1 MKSHEVPEGW
11 ELKKITDIG
20 EIISGSTPST
30 SVQKYWDGS
39 IVWITPDD
47 LSINDSIYL
56 ETSSRKITENGLKN
70 SSARIIPHDSIVMSS
85 RAPIGY
91 LAIMKV
97 DFATNQGCKSFK
109 LKNDNPEFV
118 YYLLSFNMPRIKQQG
133 EGTTFSEISKSQ
145 LGKVKLSL
153 PKSQKE
159 QQKIASIL
167 LTIDK
172 AIEKTKALIEKNKK
186 AKQGLMQDVFTKGID
201 ETGKPCTKFKKTKLG
216 KIPVEW
222 DVKELRYVGSFK
234 NGINKDKESFGHGIK
249 FVNIIDA
256 YLDELNIEKLDLIDA
271 NFKEVHDYRLEPG
284 DIIFVRSSVKPEGV
298 GYNTLFN
305 GFKEDVVFCGF
316 MIRYRIFD
324 KTNNSPSFY
333 NYYFRYE
340 EFRKRLLAL
349 STISANTNIN
359 QESLK
364 KLLCIIPI
372 KQEQKRITDRISAIE
387 SNIHSEEK
395 YLNKLIQIKTG
406 LMQDLLTGKVR
417 VKVAAA

>member
-11 ELKKITDIG
+11 ELKKITDIS

-56 ETSSRKITENGLKN
+56 KTSSRKITENGLKN
-70 SSARIIPHDSIVMSS
+70 SSARIIPYDSIVMSS

-186 AKQGLMQDVFTKGID
+186 IKLGLM
-201 ETGKPCTKFKKTKLG
+201 
-216 KIPVEW
+216 
-222 DVKELRYVGSFK
+222 R
-234 NGINKDKESFGHGIK
+234 
-249 FVNIIDA
+249 
-256 YLDELNIEKLDLIDA
+256 DLIENVCEENGKLPEKWKIKA
-271 NFKEVHDYRLEPG
+271 V
-284 DIIFVRSSVKPEGV
+284 SSICYKPEY
-298 GYNTLFN
+298 GYT
-305 GFKEDVVFCGF
+305 E
-316 MIRYRIFD
+316 
-324 KTNNSPSFY
+324 
-333 NYYFRYE
+333 
-340 EFRKRLLAL
+340 
-349 STISANTNIN
+349 SA
-359 QESLK
+359 QEKSIGPKFL
-364 KLLCIIPI
+364 
-372 KQEQKRITDRISAIE
+372 RITDIQDGEVKWDEVPYCKCPS
-387 SNIHSEEK
+387 ST
-395 YLNKLIQIKTG
+395 LNKYKLAPDDILFARTGATTGKSFIIEKCPEAVYASYLIRIKTKEEVIPRYLYYFFNSSLYWNQVNRYIGGSAQGGINASLLSKIKVQFPTKEEQEKIVQRIDSIGQKILAEDNYLQKMQKIKGG
-406 LMQDLLTGKVR
+406 LMQDLLTWKVR
-417 VKVAAA
+417 IKVAA